1 MCTTYMRFYDFLECF
16 VIMCSISPVS
26 TAQIVSAISVEQ
38 LLEDGTKNH
47 GPQSDG
53 SLITLLRMK
62 TAALASYHTASDRR
76 VWDGTIR
83 FALLR
88 FAAVQPR
95 VASSVQRDVSSHRLR
110 VDQVVSSMSEAANAL
125 RI

>member
-62 TAALASYHTASDRR
+62 TAAPRNTTRR
-76 VWDGTIR
+76 VTEGCGME
-83 FALLR
+83 
-88 FAAVQPR
+88 P
-95 VASSVQRDVSSHRLR
+95 SVCLAEICGST
-110 VDQVVSSMSEAANAL
+110 A
-125 RI
+125 

>member
-1 MCTTYMRFYDFLECF
+1 MCTTYMRFDDFLECF

-38 LLEDGTKNH
+38 LLEDGTKNN

-62 TAALASYHTASDRR
+62 TAALASYHSASDRR

-83 FALLR
+83 LPCWDLR
-88 FAAVQPR
+88 QYSLEWQAQSNVMFR
-95 VASSVQRDVSSHRLR
+95 HFLFLLR
-110 VDQVVSSMSEAANAL
+110 VDQVVSSMSEAANA
-125 RI
+125 

>member
-38 LLEDGTKNH
+38 LLEDGTKNN

-62 TAALASYHTASDRR
+62 TAALASYHTR
-76 VWDGTIR
+76 VEGCGME
-83 FALLR
+83 
-88 FAAVQPR
+88 P
-95 VASSVQRDVSSHRLR
+95 SVCLAEICGST
-110 VDQVVSSMSEAANAL
+110 A
-125 RI
+125 